1 MRIDF
6 HRLLV
11 QSANRLGPWLFVV
24 VSRIIAAGFFLLPR
38 RSRESSRFYALL
50 YPERGRLYHLWCA
63 FRQFQNFTT
72 IHYDRYLANQ
82 GRPTAF
88 TVQGMERLEAA
99 VGRSGAILLM
109 SHFGNWEMAAR
120 LLMRERQD
128 LRLLL
133 YMGVKEKEGVEKT
146 QKEELRRAGVTIIG
160 VDRDGG
166 SPFAVVDGVRLL
178 REGGIVSMTGDIVW
192 RAEQRCLQVR
202 FLGGIAHLPEAPFVL
217 ALVADAPIYVFFA
230 TRTGTNSYSLVLS
243 EPITVRAATRGD
255 RKRAIADAAQRYADL
270 LAEALRAHPLEWYH
284 FTRFVH
290 LPEEGPAPRPVPGD

>member
-1 MRIDF
+1 MGIDF

-11 QSANRLGPWLFVV
+11 QSANQLGPWLFVV

-38 RSRESSRFYALL
+38 RSRESRRLYALL
-50 YPERGRLYHLWCA
+50 YPERGRLYHLWCT

-82 GRPTAF
+82 GQPTAF
-88 TVQGMERLEAA
+88 TAQGMERLEAA
-99 VGRSGAILLM
+99 IGSSGAILLM

-166 SPFAVVDGVRLL
+166 SPFSVVDGVRLL

-202 FLGGIAHLPEAPFVL
+202 FLGGIAHLPEAPFVF
-217 ALVADAPIYVFFA
+217 ALVADSPIYVFFA

-255 RKRAIADAAQRYADL
+255 RKRAIAEAAQRYADL
-270 LAEALRAHPLEWYH
+270 LAEALCAHPLEWYH

-290 LPEEGPAPRPVPGD
+290 PPVEKTHPETCAR